1 MNIRS
6 LFRNA
11 GIVTFGALCSRIL
24 GLARETAIT
33 NRFGLSAQTD
43 AYAVGS
49 YVPITL
55 SNMLVSGIVSAVF
68 IPLFSQLVAKKKI
81 ADLRLIITV
90 TINQFVLVMVVF
102 LVLLYGIAPFMVKL
116 QAPRFDPER
125 LYYGISIFRIALPSI
140 LFLGLAA
147 LSSGILNSIKI
158 FGIPTLGGIIFN
170 ATIVVIT
177 LVFSR
182 QWGINAVAIALVVG
196 AAGQFLIQYI
206 WVEKHHLGYRFKPIL
221 YHPAM
226 KELYILILP
235 VLIGSGINYLAPL
248 VNNMIGSQLAQGYLA
263 SLHTAFK
270 VSQFPIGIFALA
282 VSSVVFPNLA
292 EHVEK
297 KEHCNVQEN
306 VQWAIKFVLLIML
319 PATLGLVATSVPVVR
334 LLFESGEF
342 TVKDTLIT
350 SPALQMYCVAL
361 IPWSLTAILVKILYS
376 CKDTITPVWV
386 AVVTIAVL
394 VVVDLAL
401 VGPMGH
407 IGLALGSAIS
417 GVFNT
422 VVLWIIIAKRYP
434 SYLIVSPLKKTGFIC
449 TIGSLL
455 MMASLYIVHMYLQ
468 HFLTMSSKLH
478 QMLQVFFLVAV
489 GCIVYGVFIYVFD
502 KRDVKEVMGR
512 S

>member
-1 MNIRS
+1 MNIRL

-43 AYAVGS
+43 AYAIGS

-81 ADLRLIITV
+81 ADLRMIITV
-90 TINQFVLVMVVF
+90 TVNQFVLLMVFF
-102 LVLLYGIAPFMVKL
+102 LFVLYILAPFMVKI

-170 ATIVVIT
+170 ATIVGMT
-177 LVFSR
+177 LAFAHV
-182 QWGINAVAIALVVG
+182 WGINAVAIALVVG
-196 AAGQFLIQYI
+196 AIGQFLIQYI
-206 WVEKHHLGYRFKPIL
+206 WVEKHQLGYRFKPIL

-226 KELYILILP
+226 RDLYILILP
-235 VLIGSGINYLAPL
+235 VIVGSGINYLAPL
-248 VNNMIGSQLAQGYLA
+248 VNNMIGSQLAKGYLA

-297 KEHCNVQEN
+297 KEHSNVQQN

-319 PATLGLVATSVPVVR
+319 PATLGLVVTSVPVVR

-342 TVKDTLIT
+342 TPLDTLIT
-350 SPALQMYCVAL
+350 APALQLYCVAL

-386 AVVTIAVL
+386 AVATIVVL
-394 VVVDLAL
+394 VVFDLAL

-407 IGLALGSAIS
+407 LGLALGSALS
-417 GVFNT
+417 GLFNT
-422 VVLWIIIAKRYP
+422 IVLWIIIAKRYP
-434 SYLIVSPLKKTGFIC
+434 SYLVVSPLRKTGIIC

-455 MMASLYIVHMYLQ
+455 MTGSLYFANMQFSKFLQ
-468 HFLTMSSKLH
+468 FSSKWD
-478 QMLQVFFLVAV
+478 QMFQVILLVLV
-489 GCIVYGVFIYVFD
+489 GCLVYGIFIYVFD
-502 KRDVKEVMGR
+502 KRDIKEVMGR

>member
-1 MNIRS
+1 MNIKS
-6 LFRNA
+6 LFKNA

-81 ADLRLIITV
+81 ADLRMIITV

-177 LVFSR
+177 LVFSH

-206 WVEKHHLGYRFKPIL
+206 WVEKHHLGYRFRPIL

-248 VNNMIGSQLAQGYLA
+248 VNNMIGSQLAKGYLA

-297 KEHCNVQEN
+297 KEHRNVQEN

-319 PATLGLVATSVPVVR
+319 PATLGLVAISTPVVR

-342 TVKDTLIT
+342 TARDTLIT
-350 SPALQMYCVAL
+350 SPALQLYCIAL

-386 AVVTIAVL
+386 AIATIVVL
-394 VVVDLAL
+394 VAVDLAL

-407 IGLALGSAIS
+407 LGLALGSALS
-417 GVFNT
+417 GFFNT

-434 SYLIVSPLKKTGFIC
+434 IYLVVSPLRKTGIVC

-455 MMASLYIVHMYLQ
+455 MMGSLYIVNLYLK
-468 HFLTMSSKLH
+468 HFLVLSSKWE
-478 QMLQVFFLVAV
+478 QVLQVLFLVTV
-489 GCIVYGVFIYVFD
+489 GCVVYGIFTYVFNR
-502 KRDVKEVMGR
+502 RDVKEVMGR
-512 S
+512 

>member
-1 MNIRS
+1 MNIKS
-6 LFRNA
+6 LFKNA

-81 ADLRLIITV
+81 ADLRMIITV

-158 FGIPTLGGIIFN
+158 FGIPTLGG
-170 ATIVVIT
+170 
-177 LVFSR
+177 
-182 QWGINAVAIALVVG
+182 G

-206 WVEKHHLGYRFKPIL
+206 WVEKHHLGYRFRPIL

-248 VNNMIGSQLAQGYLA
+248 VNNMIGSQLAKGYLA

-297 KEHCNVQEN
+297 KEHRNVQEN

-319 PATLGLVATSVPVVR
+319 PATLGLVAISTPVVR

-342 TVKDTLIT
+342 TARDTLIT
-350 SPALQMYCVAL
+350 SPALQLYCIAL

-386 AVVTIAVL
+386 AIATIVVL
-394 VVVDLAL
+394 VAVDLAL

-407 IGLALGSAIS
+407 LGLALGSALS
-417 GVFNT
+417 GFFNT

-434 SYLIVSPLKKTGFIC
+434 IYLVVSPLRKTGIVC

-455 MMASLYIVHMYLQ
+455 MMGSLYIVNLYLK
-468 HFLTMSSKLH
+468 HFLVLSSKWE
-478 QMLQVFFLVAV
+478 QVLQVLFLVTV
-489 GCIVYGVFIYVFD
+489 GCVVYGIFTYVFNR
-502 KRDVKEVMGR
+502 RDVKEVMGR
-512 S
+512 